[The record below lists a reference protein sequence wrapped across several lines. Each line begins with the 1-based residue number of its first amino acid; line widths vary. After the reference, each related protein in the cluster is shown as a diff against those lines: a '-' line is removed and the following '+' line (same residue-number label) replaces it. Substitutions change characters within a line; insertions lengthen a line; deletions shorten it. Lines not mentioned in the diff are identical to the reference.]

1 SKVRKLIMIGT
12 PNHEFSAGIWE
23 FFYLTFGDD
32 KDWQIH
38 GEDVELG
45 GGKNTEFTDLMT
57 GEEKCWHD
65 FLGYEKYIDGMA
77 CIAGTRKRLLVYKPP
92 EWDSTGPNDGV
103 VDTTQVF
110 LNSADFNTKIYAS
123 HSHCEE
129 KIICWYPIIKQIASS
144 GEFSL
149 TECTFT
155 TEFIQ
160 KWMIDDE
167 IISGASLVGFL
178 THLVPYQWDNYELRL
193 RAGVDPYNEAL
204 VAVVYN
210 KTADDARAFPLY
222 KYGLNPVWKN
232 PVYSMN
238 HMDFPNGRN
247 EVTIWIYD
255 MVGLIEKVDTAFV
268 NNRAGAPPSITL
280 ISPHPGDVF
289 DAGDVISVE
298 YEIEANYYP
307 SDAEQYEIEYSCNG
321 GNTFY
326 GVIFP
331 YTWYDSE
338 EQKIKWVVSNMAAD
352 VPDQGVWFL
361 KIIKKLDPLTVLYDY
376 IDSSFSVNTWKPSNL
391 SIYEIKEDEV
401 TLRFVDNASN
411 EDGFQLWRQD
421 PGQSGFHVE
430 TYGSSVI
437 GEGNLG
443 YITDDKVERGN
454 TYHYALK
461 AFVEV
466 DVPGYPPDNPLKVF
480 SEPSNTIN
488 VYIPWLLKPTE
499 FTISDISATT
509 LLLTWR
515 DNSRYNTGYEIEY
528 KVEDGDWQFLTTV
541 SDIEGSSG
549 SMMSHTVN
557 NLSPSTR
564 YSFRVRA
571 YDDEGHYSGWSNKD
585 SCITH
590 PYLTSREPD
599 ALRFNNSRK
608 VAVAPDGTICLVHT
622 CHGKVWYTQ
631 SQDGVNWEKEK
642 KIGEGIYPA
651 IAVDDNGT
659 RWVVWWDEEDSLG
672 IAWSDDGRRWEKDF
686 LSHSFFNIYIKRH
699 PSIVWSSLL
708 RKVIVAVR
716 DKKQEAHY
724 HREII
729 TLFTFDKE
737 DILNSMVDVKEI
749 EVGWTRISEGEP
761 AVGFISLSSSNSY
774 SPFLLY
780 EKGDSLFRMDFPWEE
795 WDTVALYA
803 YHPCAGVR
811 EGVWE
816 REEIEIEVGIYY
828 GDELAGW
835 AEGWAYPV
843 VLEGSEVYVFW
854 EWDGDIYCNA
864 RAQGSWI
871 FMTFGEKIINTQET
885 ERSVHAVFSHDKKEI
900 YLAYLEGEDVP
911 YRIRF
916 KKIDLSPSVSVLS
929 PSLYDHNCRHWR
941 IGYPLKI
948 TWEVYKSI
956 APVCSC
962 VVYLHNL
969 NAIPE
974 GDIKRIGVVPVK
986 DNTSPFDTLSL
997 AFTWVP
1003 DEDPGEY
1010 EILINV
1016 YDALGKVGT
1025 ATSDEFILTHDL
1037 VFNSSF
1043 EEGLCCW
1050 GEATDYGKVA
1060 IDSPGLYGDSCLRI
1074 EGDGSRW
1081 YWRVGQGGIP
1091 VVRGETYWLCGWI
1104 RTDFTQGRAKLVI
1117 GDYLGNSAHFDN
1129 LTGRTSW
1136 KYAYASFVPQND
1148 SVRISAM
1155 IINYPQGRAWF
1166 DHFSLIKDT

>member
-1 SKVRKLIMIGT
+1 MKRMGKFLLVPSLILLVFCDGGESYKFNNRWWEQGRVLVYVDTLIPYNWINAIQQAIETWDTAGSYFRFYYHGARASAYRIYLDSSLAGSNILAEVRLPEEEGPFPGYAWEIRINPDINWSVADTPNPDEFDLQSVILHELGHWLSLGDLYSDGNRDEVMYYAFAPGEVRRELGIKDKEGIIAIYGDAYYEKEWPLPPAWVREIRYVADSQLVYIFWERVDSADGYKVYLGGTDDILMGSVIYADIYWDTCVRIPYSDLGYIPDDGDSILWVWVTTYKKIEISTSLFDDTTRKYESDFDFGT
-12 PNHEFSAGIWE
+12 PFYRDRKGPEPVESLYIVEVKENSVVLGWKNPSSSDFAGIHIRSA
-23 FFYLTFGDD
+23 LD
-32 KDWQIH
+32 
-38 GEDVELG
+38 
-45 GGKNTEFTDLMT
+45 
-57 GEEKCWHD
+57 
-65 FLGYEKYIDGMA
+65 GY
-77 CIAGTRKRLLVYKPP
+77 P
-92 EWDSTGPNDGV
+92 SSPNDGEYV
-103 VDTTQVF
+103 FYGSLGGPGERVTYQVTGLLPCTTYYFAIFAYDSIGNYAPPGLINVRTLA
-110 LNSADFNTKIYAS
+110 LNPPSGLTASPLS
-123 HSHCEE
+123 HS
-129 KIICWYPIIKQIASS
+129 
-144 GEFSL
+144 
-149 TECTFT
+149 
-155 TEFIQ
+155 
-160 KWMIDDE
+160 
-167 IISGASLVGFL
+167 
-178 THLVPYQWDNYELRL
+178 
-193 RAGVDPYNEAL
+193 
-204 VAVVYN
+204 
-210 KTADDARAFPLY
+210 
-222 KYGLNPVWKN
+222 
-232 PVYSMN
+232 
-238 HMDFPNGRN
+238 
-247 EVTIWIYD
+247 
-255 MVGLIEKVDTAFV
+255 
-268 NNRAGAPPSITL
+268 SI
-280 ISPHPGDVF
+280 
-289 DAGDVISVE
+289 
-298 YEIEANYYP
+298 
-307 SDAEQYEIEYSCNG
+307 
-321 GNTFY
+321 
-326 GVIFP
+326 
-331 YTWYDSE
+331 
-338 EQKIKWVVSNMAAD
+338 
-352 VPDQGVWFL
+352 
-361 KIIKKLDPLTVLYDY
+361 
-376 IDSSFSVNTWKPSNL
+376 
-391 SIYEIKEDEV
+391 
-401 TLRFVDNASN
+401 R
-411 EDGFQLWRQD
+411 
-421 PGQSGFHVE
+421 
-430 TYGSSVI
+430 
-437 GEGNLG
+437 
-443 YITDDKVERGN
+443 
-454 TYHYALK
+454 
-461 AFVEV
+461 
-466 DVPGYPPDNPLKVF
+466 
-480 SEPSNTIN
+480 
-488 VYIPWLLKPTE
+488 
-499 FTISDISATT
+499 
-509 LLLTWR
+509 LTWR

-659 RWVVWWDEEDSLG
+659 RWVVWWDKNKTKKLRV
-672 IAWSDDGRRWEKDF
+672 AWSDDGRRWEKDF

-816 REEIEIEVGIYY
+816 IGDIEEEGKVGIYY

-885 ERSVHAVFSHDKKEI
+885 ERSVHAVFSHDKKEV

-941 IGYPLKI
+941 IGYPVRI
-948 TWEVYKSI
+948 SWEVYKSI

-969 NAIPE
+969 NAIPD
-974 GDIKRIGVVPVK
+974 GDIKRIGVVPVN

-997 AFTWVP
+997 SFTWVP

-1016 YDALGKVGT
+1016 YDVLGKVGT
-1025 ATSDEFILTHDL
+1025 ATSDEFILTDEL
-1037 VFNSSF
+1037 VLNSSF
-1043 EEGLCCW
+1043 EDGLCCW
-1050 GEATDYGKVA
+1050 EKLDGVPMEVETGAVH
-1060 IDSPGLYGDSCLRI
+1060 GDSCVKFILNGVEDYASLRQV
-1074 EGDGSRW
+1074 D
-1081 YWRVGQGGIP
+1081 IP
-1091 VVRGETYWLCGWI
+1091 VVPGESYWLSGWI
-1104 RTDFTQGRAKLVI
+1104 KTSLDGGRAKMDIRDTTGSSSLCGNLRGDNEWRYVYTQFIPQANRAQIRLV
-1117 GDYLGNSAHFDN
+1117 A
-1129 LTGRTSW
+1129 GRIEVDRW
-1136 KYAYASFVPQND
+1136 KKWVT
-1148 SVRISAM
+1148 
-1155 IINYPQGRAWF
+1155 
-1166 DHFSLIKDT
+1166 IKI